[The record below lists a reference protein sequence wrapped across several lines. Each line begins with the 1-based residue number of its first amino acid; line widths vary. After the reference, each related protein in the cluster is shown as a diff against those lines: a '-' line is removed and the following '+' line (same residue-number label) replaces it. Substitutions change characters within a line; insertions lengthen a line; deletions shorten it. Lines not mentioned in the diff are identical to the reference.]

1 VLGQG
6 RGECGNQPQL
16 ITCERERTLTTL
28 REELGKAQ
36 RNRVAIGHFNI
47 SDLEGLKAVFE
58 SAREVG
64 VPVIVGLSEGER
76 AFMGVRVAAA
86 AVRVLR
92 EDHHYP
98 IFINADHTH
107 SLASAE
113 EAVRAGFDSVV
124 FDRSELPFAQNI
136 SETKAAVDAL
146 KSINPSFLIEGEIG
160 EIGTGSEIHESAP
173 RDLRLTTPEEAREFA
188 SATGIDVL
196 APAVGNSHGLS
207 RSMVHGDAQKRLN
220 IDRISQLRQAAGL
233 FMTLHGAS
241 GTNDE
246 DLRRAIEAGIT
257 VVHINTELRL
267 AWRRGLEKA
276 FAKEPDQ
283 VVPYK
288 LLPSAVDAM
297 KQVVRSRLLLFSGAQ
312 SGPGA

>member
-1 VLGQG
+1 M
-6 RGECGNQPQL
+6 
-16 ITCERERTLTTL
+16 TTL

-36 RNRVAIGHFNI
+36 RNKVAIGHFNI

-76 AFMGVRVAAA
+76 AFMGVHVAAA

-92 EDHHYP
+92 DDHRYP

-136 SETKAAVDAL
+136 SETKAAVEAL
-146 KSINPSFLIEGEIG
+146 KSINPSFLVEGEIG
-160 EIGTGSEIHESAP
+160 EIGTGSEIHEEVP
-173 RDLRLTTPEEAREFA
+173 KDLRLTTPEEAREFA
-188 SATGIDVL
+188 SATGIDIL

-207 RSMVHGDAQKRLN
+207 RSMIRGDAQKRLN
-220 IDRISQLRQAAGL
+220 IDRIGQIRQATGL

-241 GTNDE
+241 GTNDD

-257 VVHINTELRL
+257 VIHINTEVRL

-276 FAKEPDQ
+276 FAKEPNQ

-288 LLPSAVDAM
+288 LLPAAVDAM
-297 KQVVRSRLLLFSGAQ
+297 KQVIRSRLLLFSGAQ
-312 SGPGA
+312 SRPAV

>member
-1 VLGQG
+1 M
-6 RGECGNQPQL
+6 
-16 ITCERERTLTTL
+16 LTTL

-136 SETKAAVDAL
+136 SETKAAVEAL